1 MIVPGPP
8 GYMMISLKY
17 YGMVPFND
25 DSCPELYKVF
35 ESKDK
40 ANSEENDGPCGLSG
54 IAWRALGDLRIEVF
68 SVLIDFEKSCE
79 DQQEEVIGLL
89 HDFHKGRSSIVDMV
103 EMDVATLGY
112 HVEKLGHSEEEI
124 KIPEKVA
131 EVTNLI
137 FDACVRDGS
146 RIRYEGDASWLTRA
160 GNQRFVRATGRLVER
175 LKNPNP
181 DEERPVPYKGPATKR
196 IKTSFFDG

>member
-17 YGMVPFND
+17 YGMVPFGD
-25 DSCPELYKVF
+25 DSYPELYRVF
-35 ESKDK
+35 KSKDER
-40 ANSEENDGPCGLSG
+40 NSEENGGPDGLSG
-54 IAWRALGDLRIEVF
+54 IAWRALGDLKIEVF

-89 HDFHKGRSSIVDMV
+89 HDFHNGRSSIVDMV
-103 EMDVATLGY
+103 ERDVATMGY
-112 HVEKLGHSEEEI
+112 HVEKLGRTEENL
-124 KIPEKVA
+124 IPEKVA

-137 FDACVRDGS
+137 FDTCVKDGS
-146 RIRYEGDASWLTRA
+146 RIRYEGDASWLTQS

-181 DEERPVPYKGPATKR
+181 DEERPIPCEGPTPIKR
-196 IKTSFFDG
+196 VKTSFDG